1 MAHTLTLLVGALLL
15 QGAMASPVLFHW
27 LNLPSPAVCCRRKLA
42 NCCPLI
48 NLPVEH
54 AAKRPWPLFTN
65 EGLTPEE
72 IEKRNKERRARRE
85 RHKDR
90 QRDRDSRRQHS

>member
-1 MAHTLTLLVGALLL
+1 MAYTVTLLVAALLL
-15 QGAMASPVLFHW
+15 QGVTASPVLFHW
-27 LNLPSPAVCCRRKLA
+27 FNLPSPAVCCRRKLA

-48 NLPVEH
+48 NVPAEQTV
-54 AAKRPWPLFTN
+54 KKPWPLLTN

-72 IEKRNKERRARRE
+72 IEKRNVERRARRE

-90 QRDRDSRRQHS
+90 QRDRDSRRGHS